1 MTDLG
6 APDLDVPTGG
16 RRPELGYVAAGALA
30 TGGRRFAR
38 LAGSAAGVTRA
49 VIEPVAA
56 AAFSLVPGRVRGAVL
71 DTAASLEQEGRATVM
86 SGAEA
91 TAQLAEALADRLARD
106 PLLLR
111 FVGDIIEHLQ
121 WRVVDAVLPAVL
133 DRLAAEPDQVRDI
146 VYGQSRGMAVE
157 LADTARARAAAGD
170 EAVDR
175 LVARLLRRPSR
186 RRDTPERRV
195 PGAVPPADGPRPEP

>member
-1 MTDLG
+1 MG

-16 RRPELGYVAAGALA
+16 RRLELGYVAAGALA

-49 VIEPVAA
+49 AIEPVAA
-56 AAFSLVPGRVRGAVL
+56 AAFSLVPGRVREAVL
-71 DTAASLEQEGRATVM
+71 DTAAGLEQEGRTTVM

-91 TAQLAEALADRLARD
+91 TARLADALADRLARD

-146 VYGQSRGMAVE
+146 VSGQSRGMAVE

-195 PGAVPPADGPRPEP
+195 RAAVPPADGPRPEP